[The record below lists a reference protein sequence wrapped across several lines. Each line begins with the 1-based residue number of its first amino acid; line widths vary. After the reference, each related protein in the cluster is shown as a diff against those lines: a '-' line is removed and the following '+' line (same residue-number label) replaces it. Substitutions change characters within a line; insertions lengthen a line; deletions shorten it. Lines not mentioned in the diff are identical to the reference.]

1 MTKRPKESFIPL
13 RMGSFQRRAAISIG
27 LVPVADYL
35 LLRQPIGLSLP
46 AFALLVATGTMF
58 AAGTRA
64 LRSRTLIAACIL
76 IAAILPMVDGM
87 GPLALIFAIT
97 GLVAFSLTTTGRL
110 APGTGLTSADP
121 VWFGLTGGSWIVRDI
136 IAVATRSR
144 RPPRAKTV
152 PGARLL
158 TWFVPVLLFGVFL
171 ALLSSAN
178 PLIEGWLTRYDPWVL
193 VSGIDFGRVLFWLC
207 VLVLVW
213 PFIRPRL
220 RRRIR
225 PAAPLSTEVPTV
237 AGTPWKALIFGPPAI
252 FRSLVLFNGLFAVQ
266 SALDVIYLW
275 NGTALPDHLGY
286 AAYAHRGAY
295 PLVVT
300 ALLAGAFLIAATRE
314 GGEAARSRAIRVL
327 IHLWTAQNLLLVASS
342 IFRLDLYVAAYS
354 LTYLRFAAFIWMLLT
369 ATGLVLILVRMSL
382 DKSNAWLI
390 ASNFAALVC
399 VLYVSTFVDFPGVI
413 SGYNVRHSLEMS
425 GSGSHLDVD
434 YLQSLGPR
442 ALPAI
447 DDYVLH
453 APVKPSAAASHI
465 CGIRRDLFTSY
476 EAEPAG
482 WRGWSLNRWRLDRY
496 LADRD
501 AAEAA
506 RDCRWTS

>member
-1 MTKRPKESFIPL
+1 MTERLNEFFNPL
-13 RMGSFQRRAAISIG
+13 RLGSFQRRAAVSVG
-27 LVPVADYL
+27 LVPIADYL
-35 LLRQPIGLSLP
+35 LFRQPIGLSLT
-46 AFALLVATGTMF
+46 AFVILVAAGATF
-58 AAGTRA
+58 AAGARA
-64 LRSRTLIAACIL
+64 LRSHTLVAACIL
-76 IAAILPMVDGM
+76 IAAILPMVDGT
-87 GPLALIFAIT
+87 GPLAILFALMGLI
-97 GLVAFSLTTTGRL
+97 VFSLTTTGRFARGAGP
-110 APGTGLTSADP
+110 APTDP
-121 VWFGLTGGSWIVRDI
+121 VWFGLTGGGWIVRDI
-136 IAVATRSR
+136 VAVATRSR
-144 RPPRAKTV
+144 RTPRAPTV
-152 PGARLL
+152 RGARLL
-158 TWFVPVLLFGVFL
+158 TWIVPVLLFAVFL

-178 PLIEGWLTRYDPWVL
+178 PLIEGWLTRYDPWAL
-193 VSGIDFGRVLFWLC
+193 VSDVDFPRVLFWGC

-213 PFIRPRL
+213 PFIRPRI

-225 PAAPLSTEVPTV
+225 PAALLPIEAPPV
-237 AGTPWKALIFGPPAI
+237 AGVPWKALVFGTAAI

-266 SALDVIYLW
+266 STLDLIYLW
-275 NGTALPDHLGY
+275 NGATLPDHLGY

-300 ALLAGAFLIAATRE
+300 ALLAGAFLIAATQE
-314 GGEAARSRAIRVL
+314 GGEAARSRAIRAL

-382 DKSNAWLI
+382 DKSNSWLI

-442 ALPAI
+442 ALPAL
-447 DDYVLH
+447 DDYVLQG
-453 APVKPSAAASHI
+453 PVKPSAAASHV
-465 CGIRRDLFTSY
+465 CEIRRDLSTSFS
-476 EAEPAG
+476 AESAD

-496 LADRD
+496 LTSGVAD
-501 AAEAA
+501 EAKA
-506 RDCRWTS
+506 NCWRMP